1 MSVGLLGWQEE
12 IDRRM
17 EEEQQTRSLLIDEER
32 RNEEAFVDVYNELMD
47 SPLTKTSTLIT
58 A

>member
-12 IDRRM
+12 IDRLM